1 MDIEL
6 LNTKIWVNNDRDLI
20 RRIET
25 LAFSQGFGWLNRIY
39 SRDSMIERCY
49 QKHTELKKV
58 YALYFGIT
66 KNKNK
71 FITQISSYKRQITKE
86 FTHLNRFND
95 TNNSFNIW
103 CSDPYLKTPIIE
115 LFPKDI
121 FKEKTVELWI

>member
-39 SRDSMIERCY
+39 SRDGMVERCY

-58 YALYFGIT
+58 YSLYFGIT

-71 FITQISSYKRQITKE
+71 FITQVSSYHRPITKG
-86 FTHLNRFND
+86 FTHLDRFNS
-95 TNNSFNIW
+95 TKNTSNVWAN
-103 CSDPYLKTPIIE
+103 DPYVTKPIIE
-115 LFPKDI
+115 LFSKDI